1 MSNVPGRKSIFVQP
15 ETHKRLN
22 DLKQDSETF
31 DGLINRL
38 LDLEDRFNP
47 IEEVFEYEYIYLAET
62 TKESDGKII
71 PNYQS
76 RLFRVIYGETIKKQ
90 FYSMKSHD
98 FEDNIEAWNYF
109 PSMPMGAIDSFI
121 KFIIKESNLYVLYE
135 MEDELVQNN
144 IWIKRV

>member
-1 MSNVPGRKSIFVQP
+1 MEEIF
-15 ETHKRLN
+15 E
-22 DLKQDSETF
+22 
-31 DGLINRL
+31 
-38 LDLEDRFNP
+38 
-47 IEEVFEYEYIYLAET
+47 FEYIFKDGT
-62 TKESDGKII
+62 FKEHENKKI

-76 RLFRVIYGETIKKQ
+76 RLFRVVYGETIKKQ

-109 PSMPMGAIDSFI
+109 PQMPMRAIDSFI

-144 IWIKRV
+144 IWIKIV